1 MGQSIM
7 CRLQRGQRG
16 SGMKALLAITALAAL
31 AGPVYADC
39 SYPPPPAK
47 LPDGAT
53 ATMEEMLEAKKA
65 VTQYNKDINAY
76 VACIKLEHETAVT
89 NAGDKITPEQKAEME
104 KMEVQKNNAAVDQLQ
119 SVADRFNEQVRI
131 YKAKNDP
138 NSNSDSSK
146 KKKS

>member
-1 MGQSIM
+1 
-7 CRLQRGQRG
+7 
-16 SGMKALLAITALAAL
+16 MKALFAITALAAL

-47 LPDGAT
+47 LPDGNT
-53 ATMEEMLEAKKA
+53 ATMQEMLDAKKA

-89 NAGDKITPEQKAEME
+89 NAGDKISPEQKAQME

-138 NSNSDSSK
+138 NSSSDSDK

>member
-1 MGQSIM
+1 
-7 CRLQRGQRG
+7 
-16 SGMKALLAITALAAL
+16 MKALFAITALAAL

-47 LPDGAT
+47 LPDGNT
-53 ATMEEMLEAKKA
+53 ATMQEMLDGKNA

-89 NAGDKITPEQKAEME
+89 TAGDKLTPQQKADME
-104 KMEVQKNNAAVDQLQ
+104 KIEVQKNNAAVDQLQ
-119 SVADRFNEQVRI
+119 SVADRFNEQIRI

-138 NSNSDSSK
+138 NSSSDSSK

>member
-1 MGQSIM
+1 
-7 CRLQRGQRG
+7 
-16 SGMKALLAITALAAL
+16 MKALFAISAAVAL

-47 LPDGAT
+47 IPDGNT
-53 ATMEEMLEAKKA
+53 ATMQEMLDGKNA

-89 NAGDKITPEQKAEME
+89 TAGDKLTPQQKADME
-104 KMEVQKNNAAVDQLQ
+104 KIEVQKNNAAVDQLQ
-119 SVADRFNEQVRI
+119 SVADRFNEQIRI
-131 YKAKNDP
+131 YKAKQDP
-138 NSNSDSSK
+138 NSSDASK

>member
-1 MGQSIM
+1 
-7 CRLQRGQRG
+7 
-16 SGMKALLAITALAAL
+16 MKALFAISALAAL

-47 LPDGAT
+47 IPDGNT
-53 ATMEEMLEAKKA
+53 ATMQEMLDGKNA

-89 NAGDKITPEQKAEME
+89 TAGDKLTPQQKADME
-104 KMEVQKNNAAVDQLQ
+104 KIEVQKNNAAVDQLQ
-119 SVADRFNEQVRI
+119 SVADRFNEQIRI

-138 NSNSDSSK
+138 NSSDASK
-146 KKKS
+146 KKIN

>member
-1 MGQSIM
+1 
-7 CRLQRGQRG
+7 
-16 SGMKALLAITALAAL
+16 MKALFAISALAAL

-47 LPDGAT
+47 IPDGNT
-53 ATMEEMLEAKKA
+53 ATMQEMLDGKNA

-89 NAGDKITPEQKAEME
+89 TAGDKLTPQQKADME
-104 KMEVQKNNAAVDQLQ
+104 KIEVQKNNAAVDQLQ
-119 SVADRFNEQVRI
+119 CVADRFNEQIRI

-138 NSNSDSSK
+138 NSSSDASK

>member
-1 MGQSIM
+1 
-7 CRLQRGQRG
+7 
-16 SGMKALLAITALAAL
+16 MKALFAITALAAL

-39 SYPPPPAK
+39 TYPPPPAK
-47 LPDGAT
+47 LPDGNS
-53 ATMEEMLEAKKA
+53 ATMEEMLEGKKA

-89 NAGDKITPEQKAEME
+89 NAGDKLTPQQKADME

-119 SVADRFNEQVRI
+119 TIADRFNEQVRL

-138 NSNSDSSK
+138 NASSSDSSK

>member
-1 MGQSIM
+1 
-7 CRLQRGQRG
+7 
-16 SGMKALLAITALAAL
+16 MKSLFAITAVAAL

-47 LPDGAT
+47 LPDGNT

-119 SVADRFNEQVRI
+119 SVADRFNEQVRL
-131 YKAKNDP
+131 YKTAHDP
-138 NSNSDSSK
+138 SGSSSDK
-146 KKKS
+146 KKKG

>member
-1 MGQSIM
+1 
-7 CRLQRGQRG
+7 
-16 SGMKALLAITALAAL
+16 MKALHAITALAAL
-31 AGPVYADC
+31 DGPVYADC
-39 SYPPPPAK
+39 TYPPPPAK
-47 LPDGAT
+47 LPDGNS
-53 ATMEEMLEAKKA
+53 ATMEEMLEGKKA

-89 NAGDKITPEQKAEME
+89 NAGDKLTPQQKADME

-138 NSNSDSSK
+138 SSSDASK
-146 KKKS
+146 KKKN

>member
-1 MGQSIM
+1 
-7 CRLQRGQRG
+7 
-16 SGMKALLAITALAAL
+16 MKALFAITALAAL

-39 SYPPPPAK
+39 TYPPPPAK
-47 LPDGAT
+47 LPDGNS
-53 ATMEEMLEAKKA
+53 ATMEEMLDGKKA

-89 NAGDKITPEQKAEME
+89 NAGDKLTPQQKADME

-119 SVADRFNEQVRI
+119 SIADRFNEQVRL
-131 YKAKNDP
+131 YKAKNDA
-138 NSNSDSSK
+138 NASSDSSK

>member
-1 MGQSIM
+1 
-7 CRLQRGQRG
+7 
-16 SGMKALLAITALAAL
+16 MKALFAITALAAL

-47 LPDGAT
+47 LPDGNT
-53 ATMEEMLEAKKA
+53 ASMDEMVDAKKA

-89 NAGDKITPEQKAEME
+89 NAGDKLTPQQKADME

-119 SVADRFNEQVRI
+119 SIADRFNEQVRI
-131 YKAKNDP
+131 YKAKHDTTG
-138 NSNSDSSK
+138 SSDSSK
-146 KKKS
+146 KKN

>member
-1 MGQSIM
+1 
-7 CRLQRGQRG
+7 
-16 SGMKALLAITALAAL
+16 MKSLFAITAAVAL

-39 SYPPPPAK
+39 TYPPPPAK

-53 ATMEEMLEAKKA
+53 ATMEQMMEAKKA

-104 KMEVQKNNAAVDQLQ
+104 KMAVQKNNAAVDQLQ

-131 YKAKNDP
+131 YKQAHDP
-138 NSNSDSSK
+138 NASSDDK
-146 KKKS
+146 KKKG